1 MSALKLDDIVK
12 QIINIAADIENS
24 VMFNTSLDAQK
35 KRTTANHI
43 MSSVQ
48 PILPNATKESPLSK
62 NKLKSVLRSLEEAS
76 KTYQIKE
83 LKKPIKDLRAY
94 LDSLG

>member
-1 MSALKLDDIVK
+1 MKLDDIVK

-24 VMFNTSLDAQK
+24 VMFSKSLDAQK
-35 KRTTANHI
+35 KRTAATLI
-43 MSSVQ
+43 FSSVQ
-48 PILPNATKESPLSK
+48 PILPNTAKERTLSK
-62 NKLKSVLRSLEEAS
+62 NKLKSALRSLEEIS

-83 LKKPIKDLRAY
+83 LKKPIKDLKAY

>member
-12 QIINIAADIENS
+12 QIISIAADIENS
-24 VMFNTSLDAQK
+24 VMFSKSLDAQK
-35 KRTTANHI
+35 KRTAVNRI

-48 PILPNATKESPLSK
+48 PILPNAAKESPLSK
-62 NKLKSVLRSLEEAS
+62 NKIKSVLKSLDETS
-76 KTYQIKE
+76 KAYQIKE
-83 LKKPIKDLRAY
+83 LKKPIKDLKAY